1 MAIIKQLDP
10 HVADLIAAGEVVERP
25 LSVVK
30 ELVENGLDA
39 GARAITV
46 EIQSGGLT
54 YIRVTDDGAGMAE
67 EDAKIAFRRHATSKL
82 HTGRDLEAVSTLGFR
97 GEALAAISAVSRIDL
112 LTRQAKASEGTSVTV
127 EAGQVRAV
135 SPVGCPV
142 GTTMIV
148 RDLFFNTPARL
159 KFMKSDR
166 AEAAAITAML
176 TGMTLS
182 HPEVSFRYIRDG
194 KEEYHTPGDGSVQ
207 SAIYTLLGREFAKG
221 LIEVK
226 GQDADVKVAGFVT
239 APANAR
245 GNRSHQHF
253 YVNGRYVRSKLLQA
267 ALEQAYKNV
276 QFTGKFPGCVL
287 YLTVGYGA
295 VDVNVHPTKT
305 EIKFLHE
312 KQAFDAV
319 YYSVLEALE
328 KSSYM
333 PEIDLSRGTQRALE
347 MSETSKTEENP
358 AGGRSAGP
366 SARKEGQKGAIL
378 GQLRGESVQKGTG
391 GRVPPPRVPS
401 ASAPMTGELRD
412 TAAVVYQS
420 RFDLP
425 AAESISAASSVEV
438 PAVPPVGCDVPM
450 APSPESTE
458 ESRQVMEDQVEVP
471 PYRIVGEALETY
483 ILVERGG
490 ELLFIDK
497 HAAHERILF
506 DQLRCGAYTPMA
518 QTLLAPLTVDLGPE
532 VTAILL
538 EHGEALETFGFE
550 IDQFGMGTVALRQ
563 VPELIDLDDMEAF
576 LGELAEGLRLGKAP
590 DMDGVRDEVIHTMA
604 CKAAIKAGRRS
615 DPAELRALAERV
627 LCGDILY
634 CPHGRP
640 VSLVLTRAQLDKQVR
655 RS

>member
-30 ELVENGLDA
+30 ELIENGLDA
-39 GARAITV
+39 GAQSITV
-46 EIQSGGLT
+46 EIQGGGLT
-54 YIRVTDDGAGMAE
+54 YIRVTDDGAGMVP

-82 HTGRDLEAVSTLGFR
+82 CTGRDLEAVSTLGFR

-112 LTRQAKASEGTSVTV
+112 LTRQKDQAEGTSVTV
-127 EAGQVRAV
+127 EAGQVVSV

-176 TGMTLS
+176 TGVTLS
-182 HPEVSFRYIRDG
+182 HPEVSFRYLRDG

-207 SAIYTLLGREFAKG
+207 SAIYTLLGRDFAKG

-226 GQDADVKVAGFVT
+226 GQDEGVKVTGFVT

-245 GNRSHQHF
+245 GNRSYQHF

-287 YLTVGYGA
+287 YLTIGYGA

-305 EIKFLHE
+305 EVKFLHE

-319 YYSVLEALE
+319 YYSVLDALE
-328 KSSYM
+328 QSNYM
-333 PEIDLSRGTQRALE
+333 PELKLSSGTERALGTPKQPE
-347 MSETSKTEENP
+347 HP
-358 AGGRSAGP
+358 VGAAIGRP
-366 SARKEGQKGAIL
+366 P
-378 GQLRGESVQKGTG
+378 
-391 GRVPPPRVPS
+391 VPTPELQTTTPPRQIVL
-401 ASAPMTGELRD
+401 APGTEPMAGELRD
-412 TAAVVYQS
+412 TSAVVYQS

-425 AAESISAASSVEV
+425 GVGTIPVSSPIKPSLAPPTLPSVAGGAGEHSSPLQGEV
-438 PAVPPVGCDVPM
+438 P
-450 APSPESTE
+450 SK
-458 ESRQVMEDQVEVP
+458 SRQTAIEIQAEP
-471 PYRIVGEALETY
+471 FRIIGEALGTY
-483 ILVERGG
+483 ILVERG
-490 ELLFIDK
+490 EEILFIDK

-506 DQLRCGAYTPMA
+506 DQFRSKTYIPMA
-518 QTLLAPLTVDLGPE
+518 QILLVPLAVELGAE
-532 VTAILL
+532 VTAVLVEHTPIL
-538 EHGEALETFGFE
+538 EAFGFE
-550 IDQFGMGTVALRQ
+550 LDQFGQGTVALRQ
-563 VPELIDLDDMEAF
+563 APDVIDLNDMESF
-576 LGELAEGLRLGKAP
+576 LTELAQGLRLGKTP
-590 DMDGVRDEVIHTMA
+590 NLDDIRDEVFHTMA
-604 CKAAIKAGRRS
+604 CKGAIKAGRQS
-615 DPAELRALAERV
+615 EAADLHALAERV
-627 LCGDILY
+627 LNGDAQY

-640 VSLVLTRAQLDKQVR
+640 VSLTLSRGQLDKQVR